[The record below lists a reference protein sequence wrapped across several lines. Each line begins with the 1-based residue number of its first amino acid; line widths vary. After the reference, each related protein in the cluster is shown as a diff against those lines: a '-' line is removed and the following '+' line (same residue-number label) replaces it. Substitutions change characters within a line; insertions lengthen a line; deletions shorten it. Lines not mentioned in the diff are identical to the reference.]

1 MDDYRRGG
9 PAQSSA
15 MAPVAPMAPVPPLAP
30 VTPWLLGLAA
40 LYVLAHAAVV
50 ARYGIFRDELYY
62 VACARH
68 LAWGYVDHP
77 PLIAL
82 LTRLELALFG
92 TSLAGLRVLPIL
104 AGAATVVLAG
114 LLARELGGGRFAQV
128 LAGLAVAVA
137 PVYLFLFHILS
148 MNAVDILLWTLAA
161 YVLVRLL
168 AGADPRLWLLFGA
181 VTGLGLETKH
191 SMLLLGFGVFLG
203 ILLSPS
209 RRLLASPWP
218 WLGGLLAAALFA
230 PNLLWEVRHGW
241 PTIEFAQHAET
252 GKNVHYSPLAFFGQQ
267 ALQLQLCAVPLWV
280 AGFLGLLFAPSLRR
294 FRALGW
300 AYLAIAAV
308 LLVQA
313 SKPYYLA
320 PAYPW
325 LFAAGAALLD
335 GWTAARGGRTR
346 RVLQTAA
353 LTVLAASGA
362 VLAPLTLPLLPEE
375 TYIRYAARLGI
386 RAEAGERH
394 KMGVLPQHFADMHG
408 WPELAAEVARVWR
421 TLPPADR
428 ARCGIFGQ
436 NYGEAGA
443 IDFFGPA
450 LGLPHAIS
458 AHNSYFLWGP
468 DGYDG
473 SCLVVMNDEASR
485 LGEIFGDV
493 RPAGR
498 FDCRYCMPYEDGMAI
513 HVCRSPKRPLREVW
527 PEIKSFG

>member
-1 MDDYRRGG
+1 MDDDRREG
-9 PAQSSA
+9 AQG
-15 MAPVAPMAPVPPLAP
+15 P
-30 VTPWLLGLAA
+30 VTPWLYALAA
-40 LYVLAHAAVV
+40 AYALAHTAVV
-50 ARYGIFRDELYY
+50 SRYGIFRDELYY

-77 PLIAL
+77 PAIAL
-82 LTRLELALFG
+82 LTRIELALFG
-92 TSLAGLRVLPIL
+92 QSVAALRVLPIL

-114 LLARELGGGRFAQV
+114 LVARELGGGRFAQV
-128 LAGLAVAVA
+128 AAGLAVAIS

-148 MNAVDILLWTLAA
+148 MNAVEVLLWTVAA

-168 AGADPRLWLLFGA
+168 GGADPRLWLLFGA
-181 VTGLGLETKH
+181 VAGVGLETKH

-203 ILLSPS
+203 VLLSPA

-218 WLGGLLAAALFA
+218 WLGGLLAALLFA

-241 PTIEFAQHAET
+241 PTLEFARNAEA

-267 ALQLQLCAVPLWV
+267 ALQMQPWTLPLWL
-280 AGFLGLLFAPSLRR
+280 AGLLGLLFAPSLRR

-325 LFAAGAALLD
+325 LLAAGAVLLD
-335 GWTAARGGRTR
+335 RWTAERGRARPWLRG
-346 RVLQTAA
+346 AA
-353 LTVLAASGA
+353 LVLLAVNGA
-362 VLAPLTLPLLPEE
+362 ITAPLTLPLLPEE
-375 TYIRYAARLGI
+375 AFIRYAARLGI
-386 RAEAGERH
+386 KAEAGERH
-394 KMGVLPQHFADMHG
+394 EMGVLPQHFADMHG
-408 WPELAAEVARVWR
+408 WPELAAETARVWSA
-421 TLPPADR
+421 LPPAER

-443 IDFFGPA
+443 IDYFGPA

-458 AHNSYFLWGP
+458 AHNSYYLWGP

-473 SCLVVMNDEASR
+473 SCLVVLGDDRSR
-485 LGEIFGDV
+485 LGQLFGDV
-493 RPAGR
+493 QEAGR
-498 FDCRYCMPYEDGMAI
+498 FDCRYCMPYEDGLAI
-513 HVCRSPKRPLREVW
+513 HVCRRPKRTLAAIW

>member
-1 MDDYRRGG
+1 MDEDAAKD
-9 PAQSSA
+9 PAS
-15 MAPVAPMAPVPPLAP
+15 
-30 VTPWLLGLAA
+30 PWLYALAA
-40 LYVLAHAAVV
+40 VYVLAHAAVV
-50 ARYGIFRDELYY
+50 SRYGIFRDELYY

-77 PLIAL
+77 PAIAL
-82 LTRLELALFG
+82 LTRIELALFG
-92 TSLAGLRVLPIL
+92 QSVAALRVLPIL

-128 LAGLAVAVA
+128 TAGLAVAIA

-148 MNAVDILLWTLAA
+148 MNAFEVLLWTLAA
-161 YVLVRLL
+161 YVLVRILR
-168 AGADPRLWLLFGA
+168 GGDPRLWLLFGA
-181 VTGLGLETKH
+181 VAGLGLETKH
-191 SMLLLGFGVFLG
+191 SMLLLGLGVFLG
-203 ILLSPS
+203 VLLSPS

-230 PNLLWEVRHGW
+230 PNLLWEIRHGW
-241 PTIEFAQHAET
+241 PTIEFARNAEA

-267 ALQLQLCAVPLWV
+267 AIQMQPWTAPLWA
-280 AGFLGLLFAPSLRR
+280 AGLLGLLVAPSLRR

-325 LFAAGAALLD
+325 LFAAGAVLLD
-335 GWTAARGGRTR
+335 GWTALRGRWRPWLRG
-346 RVLQTAA
+346 AA
-353 LTVLAASGA
+353 LVLLGA
-362 VLAPLTLPLLPEE
+362 NGAITAPLTLPVLPEE
-375 TYIRYAARLGI
+375 TFIRYAAHLGI
-386 RAEAGERH
+386 KPEAGERH
-394 KMGVLPQHFADMHG
+394 KIGVLPQHFADMHG
-408 WPELAAEVARVWR
+408 WPELAAEAARVWR
-421 TLPPADR
+421 ALPPQER

-443 IDFFGPA
+443 IDYFGPA

-458 AHNSYFLWGP
+458 AHNSYYLWGP

-473 SCLVVMNDEASR
+473 SCLVVIGDERSR
-485 LGEIFGDV
+485 LGQLFGDV
-493 RPAGR
+493 QEAGR
-498 FDCRYCMPYEDGMAI
+498 FDCRYCMPYEDGLAI
-513 HVCRSPKRPLREVW
+513 HVCRRPKRPLREIW